1 MFNNMCKYT
10 TIFCIVD
17 KFCKIYEKWVKHQ
30 LLKSNKQRFREG
42 KLSLSEEL
50 SIMIF
55 TILVHINI

>member
-1 MFNNMCKYT
+1 MCKYT

-55 TILVHINI
+55 YHF